1 MVVLGNCLM
10 VLSCIW
16 NGIMYARGEGVKITT
31 SYLVAGAVAVV
42 LSPFLVKWI
51 GLLGAALSYLA
62 ANATLFVVMWRKAG
76 NVGLTFTPG
85 ERRFGL
91 VLLLVVGLCSAMVAA
106 NVPHLWTAI
115 VCGAALVL
123 MLVLNEATGFIPL
136 RSVRVLF
143 QRKGF

>member
-1 MVVLGNCLM
+1 MVP
-10 VLSCIW
+10 
-16 NGIMYARGEGVKITT
+16 
-31 SYLVAGAVAVV
+31 
-42 LSPFLVKWI
+42 SPFLVKWI

-85 ERRFGL
+85 ERRFAL

-115 VCGAALVL
+115 VCGSALVL